1 MSDLTYEIPPS
12 GFALGS
18 RGHGQDLDR
27 TYGLALCPGE
37 SVIPQSQI
45 A

>member
-1 MSDLTYEIPPS
+1 MSYLTYEIPPS

-18 RGHGQDLDR
+18 RGHGQDR